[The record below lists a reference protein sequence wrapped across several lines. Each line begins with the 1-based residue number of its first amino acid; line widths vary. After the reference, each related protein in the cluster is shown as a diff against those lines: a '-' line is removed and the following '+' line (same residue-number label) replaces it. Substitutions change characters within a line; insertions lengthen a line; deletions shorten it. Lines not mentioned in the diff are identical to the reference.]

1 MKIFLLIEMKI
12 KNVNEERISH
22 IDTDVE
28 LNVNMKSE
36 TFIWKMMSIWNMQYV
51 SKFEA
56 QIIKDLNGTKTE
68 LKKMCCLYKKK
79 CEPKK

>member
-1 MKIFLLIEMKI
+1 
-12 KNVNEERISH
+12 
-22 IDTDVE
+22 
-28 LNVNMKSE
+28 
-36 TFIWKMMSIWNMQYV
+36 MSIWNMQYV

-79 CEPKK
+79 V

>member
-1 MKIFLLIEMKI
+1 MKI

-36 TFIWKMMSIWNMQYV
+36 TFI
-51 SKFEA
+51 
-56 QIIKDLNGTKTE
+56 
-68 LKKMCCLYKKK
+68 
-79 CEPKK
+79 